1 MQQSTSEKINFI
13 VQNTSKE
20 EAEIN
25 VTADLV
31 QFKKSTNWDTYYIFP
46 FLFALMVYLFAI
58 NRIVLG
64 FDIILVGLYVAWS
77 TITSYPNVWLFIQ
90 KKEIKIQTASLVR
103 QKLPL
108 FKEKIITANNLT
120 NCYIKRQSGGFILSR
135 LFSNTNGFT
144 VVIETADYK
153 EYRLGT
159 FKNKQTATSICE
171 LLMDIKS

>member
-13 VQNTSKE
+13 VQNTSKA
-20 EAEIN
+20 EADIS
-25 VTADLV
+25 VTAELI
-31 QFKKSTNWDTYYIFP
+31 QFKKSTKWDTYYIFP
-46 FLFALMVYLFAI
+46 FLFALMIYLFAI

-64 FDIILVGLYVAWS
+64 FDIILVGLYIAWS
-77 TITSYPNVWLFIQ
+77 TITSYPNVWIAIP

-103 QKLPL
+103 QKLPF
-108 FKEKIITANNLT
+108 FKEKIIKANDLS

-135 LFSNTNGFT
+135 LFSNTSGFT